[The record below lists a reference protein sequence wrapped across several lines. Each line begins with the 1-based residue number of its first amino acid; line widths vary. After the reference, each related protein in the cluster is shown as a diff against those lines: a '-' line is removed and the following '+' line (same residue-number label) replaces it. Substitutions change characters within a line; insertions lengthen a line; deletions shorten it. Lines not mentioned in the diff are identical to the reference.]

1 MPTTKQIKK
10 DKNGHLVVV
19 EVEKKVKPSE
29 IFENY
34 SDKKKQTKKKKNN
47 KKKGCGCK

>member
-10 DKNGHLVVV
+10 DKNGYLVVV
-19 EVEKKVKPSE
+19 EVQKKVKPSE

-34 SDKKKQTKKKKNN
+34 SDKKKQTKKNN